1 MPSLTAPSTPS
12 TRPAPRHLASP
23 RVLEVLGNR
32 LELLAEAGDSPRAS
46 VVRYVVAPG
55 FAAPPVLHHHV
66 EDDVTMVV
74 LDGTLV
80 VSGVD
85 GDVVAGPGEV
95 VQLPHGT
102 PFAWRNGSAEAPTTY
117 LAVYAPGGFEGYF
130 VAVADALAAGA
141 PLGAELVR
149 PLWQRFGIAVS
160 EV

>member
-1 MPSLTAPSTPS
+1 MTSLD
-12 TRPAPRHLASP
+12 TRPAAPMHLTSP

-32 LELLAEAGDSPRAS
+32 LELLVEAGDSPRAS

-80 VSGVD
+80 VTGVD
-85 GDVVAGPGEV
+85 GDVVAGSGEV
-95 VQLPHGT
+95 VHLPHGT
-102 PFAWRNGSAEAPTTY
+102 PFAWRNGSAQAPMTY
-117 LAVYAPGGFEGYF
+117 LAVYAPGGFEAYF
-130 VAVADALAAGA
+130 VAVADAIAAGS
-141 PLGAELVR
+141 PMGPELVH
-149 PLWQRFGIAVS
+149 PLWERFGIAVS

>member
-1 MPSLTAPSTPS
+1 VPSLD
-12 TRPAPRHLASP
+12 TRPAPLHLTSP

-32 LELLAEAGDSPRAS
+32 LELLVEAGDSPRAS
-46 VVRYVVAPG
+46 VVRYTVAPG

-80 VSGVD
+80 MTGTD
-85 GDVVAGPGEV
+85 GELVVGPGEV

-102 PFAWRNGSAEAPTTY
+102 PFAWRNGSATLPMTY
-117 LAVYAPGGFEGYF
+117 LAVYAPGGFEAYF
-130 VAVADALAAGA
+130 VAVADALAAGT
-141 PLGAELVR
+141 PMGPELVG
-149 PLWQRFGIAVS
+149 PLWARYGIAAS